1 MHRFGFRGLT
11 GVKYLEKVGQKM
23 GTFEQARNARKS
35 FSRSRDAS
43 RFLPYFPKKSLLSRR
58 IYSPNARFF
67 LFLNIVFLN
76 IILLFFL
83 LFIFVNII
91 FLKYYFIYY

>member
-76 IILLFFL
+76 IILYT
-83 LFIFVNII
+83 
-91 FLKYYFIYY
+91 YYFIIFYYLFLLTLFF